1 MKKETRVTHPP
12 EAKLP
17 DGNVPVVTPVY
28 RSVKFTY
35 PTIEAS
41 LTREAKENGF
51 DYTRDSNPTTRELEL
66 TAAALQDRDDA
77 VAVASGMAAIWLAL
91 LGNLEAGNRVV
102 IFVESYRPNRL
113 AVRRF
118 LPKLGLEFAMLSV
131 HDHDAIAREFA
142 DTRTNLVLFEAP
154 TNPMLQVPDL
164 ERIVGLAKQHDVV
177 TVLDNTFAGLHN
189 HGRFEIDYFVHS
201 LTKYASGHGDVM
213 GGVVIADK
221 KRIRALKPLATNMG
235 STLDP
240 GAAFLIARG
249 LKTYFVRFRQHSAS
263 ALALAQF
270 LAERREVAR
279 VFYPGLASDPGHALA
294 RKQMSD
300 FGGVL
305 TFDLKATKEQ
315 TWAFIDALEL
325 FTTTSSLGSTESL
338 VAPVQLYL
346 GTDLTAEEQKRA
358 QIKDCTVRLAVGL
371 EHVDDLIADL
381 DRALR
386 TTIRRFG

>member
-12 EAKLP
+12 EVKLP

-41 LTREAKENGF
+41 LTPEAKESGF
-51 DYTRDSNPTTRELEL
+51 DYTRGSNPTTRELEL
-66 TAAALQDRDDA
+66 TAAELQGRDDA
-77 VAVASGMAAIWLAL
+77 IAVGSGMAAIWLAL
-91 LGNLEAGNRVV
+91 LGNLESGDRVV
-102 IFVESYRPNRL
+102 IFVESYRPNRI

-118 LPKLGLEFAMLSV
+118 LPKLGIESTMLSV

-142 DTRTNLVLFEAP
+142 DARTKLVLFEAP

-164 ERIVGLAKQHDVV
+164 EKIVALAKQHNVV
-177 TVLDNTFAGLHN
+177 TMLDNTFAGLHN

-201 LTKYASGHGDVM
+201 LTKYASGHGDVL
-213 GGVVIADK
+213 GGIVIADE
-221 KRIRALKPLATNMG
+221 KRIRALKPLAVNMG

-249 LKTYFVRFRQHSAS
+249 LKTYFVRFREHSAS
-263 ALALAQF
+263 ALRVAEF
-270 LAERREVAR
+270 LARREEVAR
-279 VFYPGLASDPGHALA
+279 VFYPGLPNDPGHALA
-294 RKQMSD
+294 RKQMGE

-305 TFDLKATKEQ
+305 SFDLKASKER

-371 EHVDDLIADL
+371 EHVDDLMADL
-381 DRALR
+381 DQALR
-386 TTIRRFG
+386 KTVR

>member
-28 RSVKFTY
+28 RTVKFTY
-35 PTIEAS
+35 PTIDAS
-41 LTREAKENGF
+41 LSREAKEAGF

-66 TAAALQDRDDA
+66 TAAELQDRDDA
-77 VAVASGMAAIWLAL
+77 VAVGSGMAAIWLAL

-102 IFVESYRPNRL
+102 IFVESYRPNRV

-118 LPKLGLEFAMLSV
+118 LPKLGIEFAMLSV

-142 DTRTNLVLFEAP
+142 DKRTKLVLFEAP

-164 ERIVGLAKQHDVV
+164 ERIVGLAKRHDVV

-189 HGRFEIDYFVHS
+189 HGRYEIDYFVHS
-201 LTKYASGHGDVM
+201 LTKYANGHGDVM

-221 KRIRALKPLATNMG
+221 KRIRALKPLAINMG

-263 ALALAQF
+263 ALAVAEHLAKQK
-270 LAERREVAR
+270 EVAR
-279 VFYPGLASDPGHALA
+279 VFYPGLPSDPGHALA
-294 RKQMSD
+294 RQQMGE

-305 TFDLKATKEQ
+305 SFELKATKEQ

-338 VAPVQLYL
+338 AAPVQLYL
-346 GTDLTAEEQKRA
+346 GSDLTAEEQARA
-358 QIKDCTVRLAVGL
+358 QIKDCTVRIAVGL
-371 EHVDDLIADL
+371 EHIDDLLADL
-381 DRALR
+381 DQALGKTFR
-386 TTIRRFG
+386 